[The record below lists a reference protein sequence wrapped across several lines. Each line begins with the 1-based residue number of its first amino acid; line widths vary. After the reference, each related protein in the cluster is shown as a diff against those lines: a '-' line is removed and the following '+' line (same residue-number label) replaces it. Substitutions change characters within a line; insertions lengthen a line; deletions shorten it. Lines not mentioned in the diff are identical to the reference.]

1 MVIETNTKKSP
12 SLLDAILPVLFL
24 MILLV
29 SFAIVYEDESTPNQV
44 ALIFAAAFASFMG
57 IKNGYSWKEMEQGM
71 IETIKVSMQAILI
84 LLTVGSLIGSWIIS
98 GTVPSMI
105 YYGVQIMSPDYFY
118 ITSCIVCAMLG
129 LSIGSSWTVAGTLG
143 IGLIGIATVLDV
155 SLAITAGAIIS
166 GAYFG
171 DKLSPLSE
179 TTNLAAAVTRTDLFN
194 HIQHML
200 WTTVPAILVSLS
212 IFLFLGLTN
221 KSNIV
226 ISDILILQDQLKNN
240 FKISPVMLIPLLA
253 LFYMARK
260 KVPALL
266 TLLIGTFLGCLFAIT
281 FQMEMIFEK
290 QETTDLNAVALIFR
304 ELMNALFIGFESST
318 GNQAYDDLISKAGMV
333 NMMSVVGLVITAMA
347 FGGAMSKAGLLER
360 LIRAPLSK
368 VKSTGGLI
376 ATTIGTC
383 IGTNAIAS
391 DQYLSIVLP
400 GQMLIE
406 PYKERKIKAVN
417 LSRTLEDSGT
427 LTSALF
433 PWNTCG
439 AYMAG
444 TLGISTLTYA
454 PFAFFNYLCPVIAI
468 IYGVVKFA
476 VPTDEKK
483 SESLEAQS

>member
-1 MVIETNTKKSP
+1 
-12 SLLDAILPVLFL
+12 
-24 MILLV
+24 
-29 SFAIVYEDESTPNQV
+29 
-44 ALIFAAAFASFMG
+44 
-57 IKNGYSWKEMEQGM
+57 
-71 IETIKVSMQAILI
+71 
-84 LLTVGSLIGSWIIS
+84 
-98 GTVPSMI
+98 MI

-221 KSNIV
+221 NSNIV
-226 ISDILILQDQLKNN
+226 ISDILILQDQLNNN

-318 GNQAYDDLISKAGMV
+318 GNQAYDDLISKGGMV

-376 ATTIGTC
+376 ATTVGTC

-454 PFAFFNYLCPVIAI
+454 PFAFFNYLCPLIAI

>member
-1 MVIETNTKKSP
+1 
-12 SLLDAILPVLFL
+12 
-24 MILLV
+24 
-29 SFAIVYEDESTPNQV
+29 
-44 ALIFAAAFASFMG
+44 
-57 IKNGYSWKEMEQGM
+57 M
-71 IETIKVSMQAILI
+71 IETIKVSMQAVLI

-200 WTTVPAILVSLS
+200 WTTVPAILISLS

-221 KSNIV
+221 NSNIV
-226 ISDILILQDQLKNN
+226 ISDILILQDQLNNN

-290 QETTDLNAVALIFR
+290 QETTDLNAVALTFR

-318 GNQAYDDLISKAGMV
+318 GNQAYDDLISKGGMV

-376 ATTIGTC
+376 ATTVGTC
-383 IGTNAIAS
+383 IGTNAVAS

-406 PYKERKIKAVN
+406 PYKERKLKAVN

-483 SESLEAQS
+483 SQSLEAQS